1 MGIGPYL
8 LYRWGGYSRDDGI
21 PSVSCLSLAWVHWR
35 SMAAAASYETLG
47 VGPTSSCYM
56 MFLSFWHLFLHTV
69 SALLPAIHS
78 NVCVLH
84 GMSSYSRYYGATEG
98 FHLRYQGRLNHD
110 VVTRWRDMPMP
121 GFPYPGAPDQG
132 QVEAWGHGG
141 AFARSLA
148 RMGLCIPRC
157 ATVPATAS
165 RQTETPAGVAPWPS
179 TQGECCRLR
188 CLAFISGRAR

>member
-1 MGIGPYL
+1 MPGSAKLDTSESGCHSKKKKKAERPYGNP
-8 LYRWGGYSRDDGI
+8 WHAHV
-21 PSVSCLSLAWVHWR
+21 PVHMPVDVHVR
-35 SMAAAASYETLG
+35 
-47 VGPTSSCYM
+47 V
-56 MFLSFWHLFLHTV
+56 H
-69 SALLPAIHS
+69 
-78 NVCVLH
+78 VCMPVH
-84 GMSSYSRYYGATEG
+84 PMSSYSRYYGATEG